1 MSTLDDGHYDVF
13 VVDFEEHGDDGVI
26 ELELTITTGD
36 HKGEVVRVNAS
47 KLRRDPISL
56 LGLPGSMVV
65 AGGQPTVT
73 FE

>member
-1 MSTLDDGHYDVF
+1 MSALGDGRYDVF
-13 VVDFEEHGDDGVI
+13 VVDFEEHGKDGVI

-47 KLRRDPISL
+47 KLQRDPIAL

-65 AGGQPTVT
+65 AEGQPSVT